1 MNKGTPRPATP
12 YVVYDP
18 LDTESII
25 ESLTAKLFEQPLLPL
40 PPDPFYGAGVYA
52 LYYFGSFE
60 PYAPISGMY
69 QQENHRPIYVGKADP
84 PGGLRGV
91 ARSDALSTKLYD
103 RLREHGESISEA
115 SNLDVSEFRCR
126 YLVVA
131 PLFIGLAESI
141 LIGSHKPAWNG
152 SGFGNHPPG
161 GGRTQQKQSC
171 WDIVHPGRKHGTSA
185 PVDTTR
191 LEKCL
196 KDFTDRIA
204 SASAISSLAEDEDA
218 PSYQP
223 PTIEELT

>member
-1 MNKGTPRPATP
+1 MSKGTPRPVIP
-12 YVVYDP
+12 YTVYDP

-40 PPDPFYGAGVYA
+40 PPDAFYGAGVYA

-60 PYAPISGMY
+60 PYIPISGKY

-91 ARSDALSTKLYD
+91 AKPDALSTKLYD
-103 RLREHGESISEA
+103 RLREHGESITEA
-115 SNLDVSEFRCR
+115 SNLEISEFRCR

-141 LIGSHKPAWNG
+141 LIGSHKPTWNG

-171 WDIVHPGRKHGTSA
+171 WDIIHPGRKHGTTA

-196 KDFTDRIA
+196 NEFIERIA
-204 SASAISSLAEDEDA
+204 RSTAHSDTTEDEDA

-223 PTIEELT
+223 PTIEE

>member
-1 MNKGTPRPATP
+1 M
-12 YVVYDP
+12 YDP

-25 ESLTAKLFEQPLLPL
+25 ESLTAKLFEQPLMPL
-40 PPDPFYGAGVYA
+40 PPDLFFGAGVYA

-60 PYAPISGMY
+60 PYAPISGNY

-91 ARSDALSTKLYD
+91 TKADAPNMKLHE
-103 RLREHGESISEA
+103 RLRQHADSIKEA
-115 SNLDVSEFRCR
+115 NNLDINDFRCR

-161 GGRTQQKQSC
+161 GGRTQQKRSC
-171 WDIVHPGRKHGTSA
+171 WDIVHPGRGHGTVA

-191 LEKCL
+191 FEECIES
-196 KDFTDRIA
+196 FVDRIA
-204 SASAISSLAEDEDA
+204 STNLNTDLTEDEG
-218 PSYQP
+218 SF
-223 PTIEELT
+223 